1 MQSDQY
7 LTPTFQVGQL
17 QCDQLFELRCDVVA
31 MPPLGPTTVPLRSE
45 KNSDPVP
52 DPDAKTLCVSGLD
65 DKYMKYPFSVRMLG
79 ETFKYAAAIK
89 LVNKADHK
97 VVSMLSSKG

>member
-31 MPPLGPTTVPLRSE
+31 MPPLGPTTVPLYSE
-45 KNSDPVP
+45 KTMSQDLRTI
-52 DPDAKTLCVSGLD
+52 KGLSALQGL
-65 DKYMKYPFSVRMLG
+65 MTIV
-79 ETFKYAAAIK
+79 
-89 LVNKADHK
+89 
-97 VVSMLSSKG
+97 